1 MPGLHLTADLYRCRC
16 DAAWLGDA
24 ERLGDWCMEA
34 VRAVGLQPEDRL
46 FRVAAAPGGVTG
58 AVLLAHA
65 HVAVHTWPR
74 ERSAAL
80 DVYLGE
86 AADTQPAQARAGC
99 VGEQACGL
107 FGHGQGP
114 ARQGRW
120 GGVGMSAAPQ

>member
-34 VRAVGLQPEDRL
+34 ARAVGLQPEDRL

-86 AADTQPAQARAGC
+86 AADNQPGQARALMTAL
-99 VGEQACGL
+99 VERFAPEWTEQRSLDRGDD
-107 FGHGQGP
+107 QT
-114 ARQGRW
+114 
-120 GGVGMSAAPQ
+120 